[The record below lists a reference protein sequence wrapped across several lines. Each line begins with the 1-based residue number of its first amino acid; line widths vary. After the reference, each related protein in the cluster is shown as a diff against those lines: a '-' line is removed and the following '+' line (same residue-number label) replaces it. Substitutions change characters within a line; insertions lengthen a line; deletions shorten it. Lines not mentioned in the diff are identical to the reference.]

1 MDKMLISRLK
11 ARLEEKQKSA
21 REVSI
26 AATGK
31 PDTVR
36 NILRGA
42 TQDPK
47 AVVLDKVAAE
57 LDTTSDW
64 LLGKTDTV
72 EIVGKGL
79 RPAEVE
85 VPARQQMPSD
95 VPVYGTAAGS
105 HLRGAF
111 QLVEGTTIDYVRRPP
126 GLTGAADAYALY
138 VEGSS
143 MEPRFEPGELVFV
156 HPHRPARL
164 GDAVIVQVAVSPGQI
179 EASIGFLRRRT
190 ADHVVIGKLNPAA
203 EVQLNRAHVTAV
215 HRVLTM
221 NELFGV

>member
-1 MDKMLISRLK
+1 MK
-11 ARLEEKQKSA
+11 
-21 REVSI
+21 V
-26 AATGK
+26 TGK

-47 AVVLDKVAAE
+47 AAVLEGVAAE
-57 LDTTSDW
+57 LDTTTDW
-64 LLGKTDTV
+64 LLGKTETAD
-72 EIVGKGL
+72 IVGKGL
-79 RPAEVE
+79 RPAEVN
-85 VPARQQMPSD
+85 VPVAQEMPND

-111 QLVEGTTIDYVRRPP
+111 QMEAGLTIDYVRRPP
-126 GLTGAADAYALY
+126 GLTGAKDAYALY

-143 MEPRFEPGELVFV
+143 MEPRFGPGELVFV
-156 HPHRPARL
+156 HPHRPPRL
-164 GDAVIVQVAVSPGQI
+164 GDAVIIQVAVSPGQI
-179 EASIGFLRRRT
+179 EASIGFLKRRT
-190 ADHVVIGKLNPAA
+190 AEHVVLGKLNPVA
-203 EVQLNRAHVTAV
+203 EVQLKREHVTAV

>member
-1 MDKMLISRLK
+1 MLISRLK
-11 ARLEEKQKSA
+11 ARLEEVNKSA
-21 REVSI
+21 REVSL

-47 AVVLDKVAAE
+47 AAVLERVAAE

-64 LLGKTDTV
+64 LLGRTEAV
-72 EIVGKGL
+72 EIIGKGL
-79 RPAEVE
+79 RPAEVA

-95 VPVYGTAAGS
+95 VPVFGTAAGS

-111 QLVEGTTIDYVRRPP
+111 QLETGTTIDFVRRPP
-126 GLTGAADAYALY
+126 ALTGAKDAYALY

-143 MEPRFEPGELVFV
+143 MEPRYGPGDLVFV

-179 EASIGFLRRRT
+179 EASIGFLRKRT
-190 ADHVVIGKLNPAA
+190 AEHVVLGKLNPEA
-203 EVQLNRAHVTAV
+203 EVQLKREHVAAV